1 VRAGTRRQ
9 VQWVGQN
16 DTSRYSQGHYRLYYG
31 LGHRRKPVTVS
42 VRWPDGA
49 TTRLDDVGVDRLI
62 TTLR

>member
-1 VRAGTRRQ
+1 
-9 VQWVGQN
+9 
-16 DTSRYSQGHYRLYYG
+16 
-31 LGHRRKPVTVS
+31 VS